1 VKRHQCAN
9 VIESESE
16 AEKEES
22 MENPTTIAVDLSKSV
37 FELAVERDGRIC
49 QRKRLNRGQ
58 LTAFLSQCPSATVF
72 METCGSSHYWGRKAQ
87 ELGHTVK
94 LLPAQHVK
102 AYRIGQKT
110 DRRDAEAILSA
121 RSRKTIVAVP
131 VKTVEQ
137 QTICALHRI
146 RAALMKTRS
155 ARLNTVRGLLRE
167 FGVTIAEGAERV
179 QPALVEALSQ
189 APSPVPEPLH
199 AALFSMMAEAR
210 ELDERSAE
218 VEKQLKAL
226 ARTLP
231 LVERLETIPG
241 VGLLNATALSAMVG
255 DFPRFNSGR
264 KFASSLGLT
273 PKESS
278 SGKRRWLG
286 SISKAGDPY
295 LRTLLIGGAR
305 SMLLSAHRTKR
316 PHRLQEWALEVEKR
330 RGRNRAAVA
339 VANKLA
345 RIIWAVATRGEP
357 FKARFEIQNAPTTV
371 PV

>member
-1 VKRHQCAN
+1 
-9 VIESESE
+9 
-16 AEKEES
+16 
-22 MENPTTIAVDLSKSV
+22 MENPTTIAIDLSKSV
-37 FELAVERDGRIC
+37 FEIAVERGGRIC
-49 QRKRLNRGQ
+49 QRKRLSRGQ
-58 LTAFLSQCPSATVF
+58 MITFLSQCPRATIL
-72 METCGSSHYWGRKAQ
+72 METCGTSHYWGRKAQ
-87 ELGHTVK
+87 ELGHDVR
-94 LLPAQHVK
+94 LLPAQHVRP
-102 AYRIGQKT
+102 YRIGQKI

-121 RSRKTIVAVP
+121 RHRETIVAVP

-137 QTICALHRI
+137 QTICALHRV
-146 RAALMKTRS
+146 RAALMKTRT

-167 FGVTIAEGAERV
+167 FGVVIAEGAERV
-179 QPALVEALSQ
+179 QPALFEALSQ
-189 APSPVPEPLH
+189 SSSPVPEPLH
-199 AALFSMMAEAR
+199 AALMAMMAEAR
-210 ELDERSAE
+210 ELEERSGQ

-226 ARTLP
+226 ARTAP

-241 VGLLNATALSAMVG
+241 VGLLNATAFSAMVG
-255 DFPRFNSGR
+255 DFRRFKSGR

-305 SMLLSAHRTKR
+305 SMLLSAHRRKR
-316 PHRLQEWALEVEKR
+316 PHDLQRWALEVENR

-357 FKARFEIQNAPTTV
+357 FKARFAAQNPPATASA
-371 PV
+371 

>member
-1 VKRHQCAN
+1 MKRHLSAN
-9 VIESESE
+9 VIKSESE

-22 MENPTTIAVDLSKSV
+22 MEEPTTIALDLSKSV
-37 FELAVERDGRIC
+37 FEVAVERRGRIC
-49 QRKRLNRGQ
+49 QRRRLNRRQ
-58 LTAFLSQCPSATVF
+58 LESFLSQCPRATVL
-72 METCGSSHYWGRKAQ
+72 METCGTSHYWGRKAQ
-87 ELGHTVK
+87 ELGHAVR

-102 AYRIGQKT
+102 PYRIGQKT

-131 VKTVEQ
+131 VKTIEQ

-146 RAALMKTRS
+146 RAALMKTRT

-167 FGVTIAEGAERV
+167 FGVTIAEGAETV
-179 QPALVEALSQ
+179 QPAFVEALSK

-199 AALFSMMAEAR
+199 AALFSMLAEAR
-210 ELDERSAE
+210 ELEERIRD
-218 VEKQLKAL
+218 VERQLKAL
-226 ARTLP
+226 ARTVP

-264 KFASSLGLT
+264 KFASSFGLT

-305 SMLLSAHRTKR
+305 SMLLAAHRTKR
-316 PHRLQEWALEVEKR
+316 PHRLQQWALEVEKR

-345 RIIWAVATRGEP
+345 RIVWAVATRGES
-357 FKARFEIQNAPTTV
+357 FKARFDAQNASNGV
-371 PV
+371 PA

>member
-1 VKRHQCAN
+1 
-9 VIESESE
+9 
-16 AEKEES
+16 
-22 MENPTTIAVDLSKSV
+22 MENPTTIAIDLSKSV
-37 FELAVERDGRIC
+37 FEIAVEREERIC

-58 LTAFLSQCPSATVF
+58 LSAFLSQCPKATVL
-72 METCGSSHYWGRKAQ
+72 METCGTSHYWGRKAQ
-87 ELGHTVK
+87 ELGHDVR

-102 AYRIGQKT
+102 PYRIGQKT

-121 RSRKTIVAVP
+121 RSRKTI
-131 VKTVEQ
+131 
-137 QTICALHRI
+137 I
-146 RAALMKTRS
+146 
-155 ARLNTVRGLLRE
+155 
-167 FGVTIAEGAERV
+167 
-179 QPALVEALSQ
+179 
-189 APSPVPEPLH
+189 PVPEALH
-199 AALFSMMAEAR
+199 AALFAMLAEAR
-210 ELDERSAE
+210 ELDERSGQ

-226 ARTLP
+226 ARTVP

-241 VGLLNATALSAMVG
+241 VGLLNATAFSAMVG
-255 DFPRFNSGR
+255 NFPRFKSGR

-278 SGKRRWLG
+278 SGRRRWLG

-316 PHRLQEWALEVEKR
+316 PHYLQQWALEVERR

-357 FKARFEIQNAPTTV
+357 FKARFVAPIAPTTV
-371 PV
+371 PD

>member
-1 VKRHQCAN
+1 
-9 VIESESE
+9 
-16 AEKEES
+16 
-22 MENPTTIAVDLSKSV
+22 MENPTTIAIDLSKSV
-37 FELAVERDGRIC
+37 FEIAVERGGRIC
-49 QRKRLNRGQ
+49 QRKRLNRREMI
-58 LTAFLSQCPSATVF
+58 TFLSQCPKATVL
-72 METCGSSHYWGRKAQ
+72 METCGTSHYWGRKAQ
-87 ELGHTVK
+87 ELGHDVR
-94 LLPAQHVK
+94 LLPAQRVAK
-102 AYRIGQKT
+102 NRIGNKT
-110 DRRDAEAILSA
+110 DRRDTGAIL
-121 RSRKTIVAVP
+121 RSGTDERVVPVP
-131 VKTVEQ
+131 VKSVEQ
-137 QTICALHRI
+137 QTIVSLHRI
-146 RAALMKTRS
+146 RAALMKTRT

-179 QPALVEALSQ
+179 KPALVEALSQ
-189 APSPVPEPLH
+189 APSPVPEALH
-199 AALFSMMAEAR
+199 AALLAMMAEAS
-210 ELDERSAE
+210 ELEERTCD
-218 VEKQLKAL
+218 VERQLKAL
-226 ARTLP
+226 AQAVP

-241 VGLLNATALSAMVG
+241 VGLLNATAFSAMVG
-255 DFPRFNSGR
+255 NFPRFKSGR
-264 KFASSLGLT
+264 RFASSLGLT

-316 PHRLQEWALEVEKR
+316 PHYLQAWALEVEKR

-371 PV
+371 PA

>member
-1 VKRHQCAN
+1 
-9 VIESESE
+9 
-16 AEKEES
+16 

-37 FELAVERDGRIC
+37 FEIAAERQGRIC
-49 QRKRLNRGQ
+49 QRKRLSRGQ
-58 LTAFLSQCPSATVF
+58 MITFLSQCAKATVL
-72 METCGSSHYWGRKAQ
+72 METCGTSYYWGRKAQ
-87 ELGHTVK
+87 EFGHTVK
-94 LLPAQHVK
+94 LLPAQRVAK
-102 AYRIGQKT
+102 NRIGNKT
-110 DRRDAEAILSA
+110 DRRDTGAIL
-121 RSRKTIVAVP
+121 RSGTDERVVPVP
-131 VKTVEQ
+131 VKSVEQ
-137 QTICALHRI
+137 QTICALHRV
-146 RAALMKTRS
+146 RAALTKTRT

-179 QPALVEALSQ
+179 QPALVEALSK

-199 AALFSMMAEAR
+199 AALVSMMAEAR
-210 ELDERSAE
+210 ELDERSGQ

-226 ARTLP
+226 ARTVP

-241 VGLLNATALSAMVG
+241 VGVLNATALSAMVG
-255 DFPRFNSGR
+255 NFPRFKSGR
-264 KFASSLGLT
+264 RFASSLGLT

-305 SMLLSAHRTKR
+305 SMILAAHRTKR

-357 FKARFEIQNAPTTV
+357 FKARFDVPIVPTNV
-371 PV
+371 PA

>member
-1 VKRHQCAN
+1 
-9 VIESESE
+9 
-16 AEKEES
+16 

-37 FELAVERDGRIC
+37 FEIAVERQGRIC
-49 QRKRLNRGQ
+49 QRKRLTRGQ
-58 LTAFLSQCPSATVF
+58 MITFFSQVPRATVL

-87 ELGHTVK
+87 ELGHDVR
-94 LLPAQHVK
+94 LLPAQRVAK
-102 AYRIGQKT
+102 NRIGNKT
-110 DRRDAEAILSA
+110 DRRDTGAIL
-121 RSRKTIVAVP
+121 RSGTDERVIPVP
-131 VKTVEQ
+131 VKSVEQ
-137 QTICALHRI
+137 QTICSLHRI
-146 RAALMKTRS
+146 RAALMKTRT

-167 FGVTIAEGAERV
+167 FGVVMAEGAERV
-179 QPALVEALSQ
+179 QSAVFEALSQ

-199 AALFSMMAEAR
+199 EALLAMLAEAR
-210 ELDERSAE
+210 DLDERSGQ

-226 ARTLP
+226 ARSVP

-241 VGLLNATALSAMVG
+241 VGLLNATAFSAMVG
-255 DFPRFNSGR
+255 RFPRFKSGR

-305 SMLLSAHRTKR
+305 SMILAAHRTKR
-316 PHRLQEWALEVEKR
+316 PHYLQEWALEVEKR

-357 FKARFEIQNAPTTV
+357 FRARFDVPIAPTTA
-371 PV
+371 PA

>member
-1 VKRHQCAN
+1 
-9 VIESESE
+9 
-16 AEKEES
+16 

-37 FELAVERDGRIC
+37 FEIAVEREGRIC

-58 LTAFLSQCPSATVF
+58 TIKFLSECAKATVL
-72 METCGSSHYWGRKAQ
+72 MDTCGSSHYWGRKAQ
-87 ELGHTVK
+87 ELGHTVM
-94 LLPAQHVK
+94 LLPAQHVRP
-102 AYRIGQKT
+102 YRIGQKT

-121 RSRKTIVAVP
+121 RSRETILPVP
-131 VKTVEQ
+131 VKTIEQ
-137 QTICALHRI
+137 QTICALHRV
-146 RAALMKTRS
+146 RAALMKTRT

-179 QPALVEALSQ
+179 LPAVHDALSES
-189 APSPVPEPLH
+189 PSPVPEPLH
-199 AALFSMMAEAR
+199 ASLLSMMAEAR
-210 ELDERSAE
+210 ELEEKSRG
-218 VEKQLKAL
+218 VEMQLKAL
-226 ARTLP
+226 SRTVP

-241 VGLLNATALSAMVG
+241 VGLLNATAFSAMVG
-255 DFPRFNSGR
+255 NFPRFKSGR

-305 SMLLSAHRTKR
+305 SLLLGAHRTKR
-316 PHRLQEWALEVEKR
+316 PHQLQAWALEIEKR

-357 FKARFEIQNAPTTV
+357 FKARFDAQNSPTTV
-371 PV
+371 QA

>member
-1 VKRHQCAN
+1 
-9 VIESESE
+9 
-16 AEKEES
+16 

-37 FELAVERDGRIC
+37 FEVAVEREGRIC
-49 QRKRLNRGQ
+49 QRKRLNRAQ
-58 LTAFLSQCPSATVF
+58 MVVFLSQCPEATIL

-87 ELGHTVK
+87 EFGHTVN
-94 LLPAQHVK
+94 LLPAQHVRP
-102 AYRIGQKT
+102 YRIGQKT

-121 RSRKTIVAVP
+121 RRRETIVPVP

-137 QTICALHRI
+137 QTVCALHRM
-146 RAALMKTRS
+146 RAALMKTRT

-179 QPALVEALSQ
+179 KPALVEALSQ

-199 AALFSMMAEAR
+199 AALLSMMAEAA
-210 ELDERSAE
+210 ELDERSGQ

-226 ARTLP
+226 ARTVP

-255 DFPRFNSGR
+255 DFPRFKSGR

-316 PHRLQEWALEVEKR
+316 PHRLQAWALEVERR

-357 FKARFEIQNAPTTV
+357 FKARFDAPVV
-371 PV
+371 PTNVPA

>member
-1 VKRHQCAN
+1 
-9 VIESESE
+9 
-16 AEKEES
+16 

-37 FELAVERDGRIC
+37 FEIAVEREGRIC

-58 LTAFLSQCPSATVF
+58 TIKFLSECAKATVL
-72 METCGSSHYWGRKAQ
+72 METCGTSHYWGRRAQ
-87 ELGHTVK
+87 ELGHDVR

-102 AYRIGQKT
+102 PYRIGQKT

-121 RSRKTIVAVP
+121 RSRETILPVP

-146 RAALMKTRS
+146 RAALMKTRT

-189 APSPVPEPLH
+189 APSPVPAPLH
-199 AALFSMMAEAR
+199 AALLAMMAEAR
-210 ELDERSAE
+210 ELDERSGQ

-226 ARTLP
+226 ARTVP

-241 VGLLNATALSAMVG
+241 VGLLNATAFSAMVG
-255 DFPRFNSGR
+255 NFPRFKSGR

-305 SMLLSAHRTKR
+305 SMILAAHRTKR

-345 RIIWAVATRGEP
+345 RILWAVATRGEP
-357 FKARFEIQNAPTTV
+357 FKARFDAPIV
-371 PV
+371 PTNVPA

>member
-1 VKRHQCAN
+1 
-9 VIESESE
+9 
-16 AEKEES
+16 
-22 MENPTTIAVDLSKSV
+22 MENPTTIAIDLSKSV
-37 FELAVERDGRIC
+37 FEVAVEREGRIC
-49 QRKRLNRGQ
+49 QRKRLTRAQ
-58 LTAFLSQCPSATVF
+58 LITFLSQAPKATVL
-72 METCGSSHYWGRKAQ
+72 METCGTSHYWGRKAQ
-87 ELGHTVK
+87 ELGHEVK
-94 LLPAQHVK
+94 LLPAQHVEP
-102 AYRIGQKT
+102 YRIGQKT
-110 DRRDAEAILSA
+110 DRRDCEAILSA
-121 RSRKTIVAVP
+121 RSRKTIIPVP

-137 QTICALHRI
+137 QTICSLHRI
-146 RAALMKTRS
+146 RAALMKTRT

-167 FGVTIAEGAERV
+167 FGVVMAEGAERV
-179 QPALVEALSQ
+179 QPALFEALSQ

-210 ELDERSAE
+210 ELEDRTRD

-226 ARTLP
+226 ARTVP

-241 VGLLNATALSAMVG
+241 IALLNATAFPAMVG
-255 DFPRFNSGR
+255 NFRRFKSGR

-278 SGKRRWLG
+278 SGRRRWLG
-286 SISKAGDPY
+286 SINKAGDPY

-305 SMLLSAHRTKR
+305 SMILAAHRTKR
-316 PHRLQEWALEVEKR
+316 PHYLQIWALEVEKR

-357 FKARFEIQNAPTTV
+357 FKPRFDGPIAPTTV

>member
-1 VKRHQCAN
+1 
-9 VIESESE
+9 
-16 AEKEES
+16 
-22 MENPTTIAVDLSKSV
+22 MENPTTIAIDLSKSV
-37 FELAVERDGRIC
+37 FEVAVEREGRIC
-49 QRKRLNRGQ
+49 QRKRLTRTQ
-58 LTAFLSQCPSATVF
+58 MITFLSQCARATVL
-72 METCGSSHYWGRKAQ
+72 METCGTSHYWGRKAQ
-87 ELGHTVK
+87 ELGHDVR
-94 LLPAQHVK
+94 LLPAQQVK
-102 AYRIGQKT
+102 PYRIGQKT

-121 RSRKTIVAVP
+121 RSRKTIVPVP

-146 RAALMKTRS
+146 RAALMKTRT

-179 QPALVEALSQ
+179 QPALVETLSQ

-199 AALFSMMAEAR
+199 AALLAMMTEAA
-210 ELDERSAE
+210 ELDERSGQ

-226 ARTLP
+226 ARTVP

-241 VGLLNATALSAMVG
+241 VGLLNATAFSAMVG
-255 DFPRFNSGR
+255 DFPRFKSGR

-295 LRTLLIGGAR
+295 LRTLLVGGAR

-316 PHRLQEWALEVEKR
+316 PHYLQAWALEIEKR

-357 FKARFEIQNAPTTV
+357 FRARFDTQNASNKV
-371 PV
+371 PA

>member
-1 VKRHQCAN
+1 
-9 VIESESE
+9 
-16 AEKEES
+16 
-22 MENPTTIAVDLSKSV
+22 
-37 FELAVERDGRIC
+37 
-49 QRKRLNRGQ
+49 
-58 LTAFLSQCPSATVF
+58 
-72 METCGSSHYWGRKAQ
+72 METCGTSHYWGRKAQ
-87 ELGHTVK
+87 ELGHDVR
-94 LLPAQHVK
+94 LLPAQRVAK
-102 AYRIGQKT
+102 NRIGNKT
-110 DRRDAEAILSA
+110 DRRDTGAIL
-121 RSRKTIVAVP
+121 RSGTDERVVPVP
-131 VKTVEQ
+131 VKSVEQ
-137 QTICALHRI
+137 QTIVSLHRI
-146 RAALMKTRS
+146 RAALMKTRT

-179 QPALVEALSQ
+179 KPALVEALSQ
-189 APSPVPEPLH
+189 APSPVPEALH
-199 AALFSMMAEAR
+199 AALLAMMAEAS
-210 ELDERSAE
+210 ELEERTCD
-218 VEKQLKAL
+218 VERQLKAL
-226 ARTLP
+226 AQAVP

-241 VGLLNATALSAMVG
+241 VGLLNATAFSAMVG
-255 DFPRFNSGR
+255 NFPRFKSGR
-264 KFASSLGLT
+264 RFASSLGLT

-316 PHRLQEWALEVEKR
+316 PHYLQAWALEVEKR

-371 PV
+371 PA

>member
-1 VKRHQCAN
+1 VAKN
-9 VIESESE
+9 
-16 AEKEES
+16 
-22 MENPTTIAVDLSKSV
+22 
-37 FELAVERDGRIC
+37 
-49 QRKRLNRGQ
+49 
-58 LTAFLSQCPSATVF
+58 
-72 METCGSSHYWGRKAQ
+72 
-87 ELGHTVK
+87 
-94 LLPAQHVK
+94 
-102 AYRIGQKT
+102 RIGNKT
-110 DRRDAEAILSA
+110 DRRDTGAIL
-121 RSRKTIVAVP
+121 RSGTDERVVPVP
-131 VKTVEQ
+131 VKSVEQ
-137 QTICALHRI
+137 QTIVSLHRI
-146 RAALMKTRS
+146 RAALMKTRT

-179 QPALVEALSQ
+179 KPALVEALSQ
-189 APSPVPEPLH
+189 APSPVPEALH
-199 AALFSMMAEAR
+199 AALLAMMAEAS
-210 ELDERSAE
+210 ELEERTCD
-218 VEKQLKAL
+218 VERQLKAL
-226 ARTLP
+226 AQAVP

-241 VGLLNATALSAMVG
+241 VGLLNATAFSAMVG
-255 DFPRFNSGR
+255 NFPRFKSGR
-264 KFASSLGLT
+264 RFASSLGLT

-316 PHRLQEWALEVEKR
+316 PHYLQAWALEVEKR

-371 PV
+371 PA